1 MCGNIVLYALLA
13 GTHTHIR
20 VGMYTCE
27 TCMHARNLFMLTKHT
42 SWLYMKV
49 MGNVPENTP
58 VWFLIYPSC
67 TDPHCDWSMSIPGGH
82 AKPMGVRVIAPGDGV
97 ACGGKFKRGCVSCC
111 PSAEASINMIPIVL
125 ASVLIASGKNIW
137 HSLILC
143 VIVSVCLQVCLCEWV
158 SEWVC
163 LHISTQGAYTV
174 QFLIEKKNYAVC
186 AWCGNQTCSPASR
199 TLPASRPSHNVYF
212 LFIQPLGAAPHPL
225 SPWLPVWSME

>member
-1 MCGNIVLYALLA
+1 
-13 GTHTHIR
+13 
-20 VGMYTCE
+20 
-27 TCMHARNLFMLTKHT
+27 MLTKHT

-158 SEWVC
+158 SEWVSMPAHFHTGSLHCAVPYWKEKLCSLC
-163 LHISTQGAYTV
+163 LTWES
-174 QFLIEKKNYAVC
+174 N
-186 AWCGNQTCSPASR
+186 
-199 TLPASRPSHNVYF
+199 
-212 LFIQPLGAAPHPL
+212 LFSCLTNTPCLTSIT
-225 SPWLPVWSME
+225 

>member
-82 AKPMGVRVIAPGDGV
+82 AKPMGVCVIAPGDGV

-158 SEWVC
+158 SMPAHFHTGSLHCAVPYWKEKLCSLC
-163 LHISTQGAYTV
+163 LMWES
-174 QFLIEKKNYAVC
+174 N
-186 AWCGNQTCSPASR
+186 
-199 TLPASRPSHNVYF
+199 
-212 LFIQPLGAAPHPL
+212 LFSCLTNTPCLTSIT
-225 SPWLPVWSME
+225 